1 MAFCLSHTS
10 SETNEMLT
18 GHCYSLG
25 LFDSHAL
32 FTDILNNP
40 TEFLNGTIPPNITG
54 AIKSCV
60 FDLHESTRD
69 AGVCTIT
76 TGPAVDSF
84 LW

>member
-1 MAFCLSHTS
+1 MASYLLYARSDPDI
-10 SETNEMLT
+10 MLD
-18 GHCYSLG
+18 GLCSILG